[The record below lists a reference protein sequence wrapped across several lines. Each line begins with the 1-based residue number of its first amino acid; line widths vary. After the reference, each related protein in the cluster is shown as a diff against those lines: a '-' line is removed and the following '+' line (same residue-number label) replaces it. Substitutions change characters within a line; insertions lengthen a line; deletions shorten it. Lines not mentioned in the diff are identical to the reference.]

1 LEKREDCVREVY
13 TLGVRPKRGRIISAD
28 LWNLVGGHG
37 YALSLRKWKWRWVYG
52 DEVGVEV
59 GAEEGVLRGLLKR
72 EPWVEWRPGVW
83 FEFWTE

>member
-1 LEKREDCVREVY
+1 MREVY

-28 LWNLVGGHG
+28 LWNLVGGNG

-72 EPWVEWRPGVW
+72 EPWVEWKPPVW
-83 FEFWTE
+83 FEFRAE